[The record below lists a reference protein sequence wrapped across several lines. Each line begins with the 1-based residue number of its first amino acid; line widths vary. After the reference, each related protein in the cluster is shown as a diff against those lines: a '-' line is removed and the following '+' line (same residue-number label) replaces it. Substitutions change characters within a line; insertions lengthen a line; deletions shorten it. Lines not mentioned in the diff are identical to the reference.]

1 MVDTKQKKA
10 IRKQKRI
17 QIRTVMEKLNVPPL
31 HYKLNFETMGFTID
45 FESLKRYCDF
55 MEWETKRK
63 RK

>member
-1 MVDTKQKKA
+1 MVDTKQIKQ

-31 HYKLNFETMGFTID
+31 PYKLNFKTMGFTID
-45 FESLKRYCDF
+45 FDSLKRYCDF

-63 RK
+63 NR